1 MQLPKNLEKFN
12 FKNLY
17 SPYAYRLQ
25 AEMPQANQIAIIRR
39 VNVIYVSVGFF
50 LLAVI
55 LRKKLFLQKGNLIW
69 LKKVSG
75 DFFFYAR
82 YLSGIGV
89 NFQRRNDRNRYKFP
103 FLLIMF
109 CSWDGPS

>member
-1 MQLPKNLEKFN
+1 MANGNYTNSCKKLPKKNLEKFN

-39 VNVIYVSVGFF
+39 VNVIYFSVGFF

-75 DFFFYAR
+75 DFFFFM
-82 YLSGIGV
+82 LV
-89 NFQRRNDRNRYKFP
+89 TCQE
-103 FLLIMF
+103 
-109 CSWDGPS
+109 